1 MRPHSL
7 GEEQWGCRRKEVPGH
22 IRKPKHVF
30 LSPFQGQPLPHPS
43 SDNQAY
49 LDVWALHGCDGQA
62 YSSSSEHLRP
72 QPQVQHDLQAGHLL
86 QATFYTKGAPHSLH
100 SGVPL
105 PFRFSGN
112 KGSSQVCSE
121 NRKAAPFPY

>member
-1 MRPHSL
+1 MSGP
-7 GEEQWGCRRKEVPGH
+7 CMAVMA
-22 IRKPKHVF
+22 KPIA
-30 LSPFQGQPLPHPS
+30 LPASTSAPNHRS
-43 SDNQAY
+43 NTTS
-49 LDVWALHGCDGQA
+49 
-62 YSSSSEHLRP
+62 R
-72 QPQVQHDLQAGHLL
+72 

-121 NRKAAPFPY
+121 NRKAALFPINLRRGTTQ